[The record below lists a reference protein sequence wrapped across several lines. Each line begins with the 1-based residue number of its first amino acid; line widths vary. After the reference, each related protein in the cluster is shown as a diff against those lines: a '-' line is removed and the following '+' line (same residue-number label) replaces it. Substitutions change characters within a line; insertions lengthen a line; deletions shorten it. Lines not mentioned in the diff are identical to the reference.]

1 MSTPAGEVF
10 SGPIQSSPAG
20 GRVPVSTY
28 NLNRD
33 NQAEMSTP
41 AGEVFSG
48 PIQSNPASRLLESVA
63 ASAKMPFVFGGS
75 EKEELK
81 GTTLNQGGRLFGISN
96 GSMTSPKSDGEQGQ
110 LEVQESAKSGA
121 LGGFWGS
128 MKSQTAGI
136 FAGGTKNSDA
146 KELAGAAAAAEKL
159 SSHVSIPSLS
169 FPLFPVANKEGVR
182 GTPTQSDTGSDVRFG
197 MSDTQA
203 GATPCLR
210 AAEGVEIHSTSA
222 TSTERRKVEDL
233 LDNSGYAFVQRKDK
247 QNRASQL
254 VKREHEGLPF
264 HPETL
269 EFLPGNLEKVSPLQ
283 LIILHVLSQKS

>member
-1 MSTPAGEVF
+1 M
-10 SGPIQSSPAG
+10 
-20 GRVPVSTY
+20 
-28 NLNRD
+28 
-33 NQAEMSTP
+33 P

-48 PIQSNPASRLLESVA
+48 PIQSNPGSGLLESVA
-63 ASAKMPFVFGGS
+63 ASIKMPFVFGGS
-75 EKEELK
+75 GGSEKAELK

-96 GSMTSPKSDGEQGQ
+96 GAMPNPKSDGEQGQ
-110 LEVQESAKSGA
+110 LELQESAKSGA

-136 FAGGTKNSDA
+136 FGGGTKNSDA

-159 SSHVSIPSLS
+159 SSHVSIPSFS

-182 GTPTQSDTGSDVRFG
+182 GTQTQSDSGSDVRFG

-203 GATPCLR
+203 GTTPCLH

-222 TSTERRKVEDL
+222 TSTERRKVEDH
-233 LDNSGYAFVQRKDK
+233 LDNSGYSFVQRKDK
-247 QNRASQL
+247 QNRASRL

-269 EFLPGNLEKVSPLQ
+269 EFLPGNLDKVSPLQ
-283 LIILHVLSQKS
+283 LIILHVLSQQS